1 MSAPASARFD
11 PARLARIG
19 ARMRA
24 RVGAG
29 DYERLEWAV
38 GDSTGIVHQGRTA
51 GEPSLFR
58 IYSMTKPVVSVIAL
72 QLLEEG
78 RLQLFH
84 PVSRFLPEFERL
96 SVFTP
101 DGPRRAQGR
110 MTIHHLLAHTAGL
123 SYAFMSDASA
133 HLLGKAGVH
142 ADAKV
147 PLREEARRI
156 AAIPL
161 QFEPGARFLYSV
173 ATDVLAALIEVAEDA
188 PLPEIVARRVTGPL
202 GMADTSFRPGAA
214 ALPRIAPLKGGM
226 AGGILSPDSLQD
238 SYPHDGPGFA
248 RGGHGLFS
256 TLADYAAFAGALL
269 CDARGE
275 GPARLLS
282 RAVLEHATRNHVAHC
297 MPIRIELPPG
307 SVNPGLAGQGFGLGF
322 AVSLPG
328 GPLVSRPGAFGWSGA
343 AETWFTVDPASDMFA
358 VLMAQNFDWPGA
370 SFDLQAMAYAAL
382 RA

>member
-1 MSAPASARFD
+1 MSRFI
-11 PARLARIG
+11 AERLARLD
-19 ARMRA
+19 ARMEA
-24 RVGAG
+24 RVAAG

-38 GDSTGIVHQGRTA
+38 GDSSGLIHQGRTA
-51 GEPSLFR
+51 PEPGLFR

-84 PVSRFLPEFERL
+84 PVARFLPEYERL
-96 SVFTP
+96 AVFTP
-101 DGPRRAQGR
+101 DGPRRAAGR
-110 MTIHHLLAHTAGL
+110 MTIHHLLTHTAGL

-133 HLLGKAGVH
+133 HMLHKAGVH
-142 ADAKV
+142 ADAQV

-156 AAIPL
+156 ASIPL
-161 QFEPGARFLYSV
+161 QFEPGERFLYSV
-173 ATDVLAALIEVAEDA
+173 ATDVLAALIEEAEGA
-188 PLPEIVARRVTGPL
+188 PLQDVVARRVTAPL
-202 GMADTSFRPGAA
+202 GMAETSFRPGAG
-214 ALPRIAPLKGGM
+214 ALPRIPALKGGM
-226 AGGILSPDSLQD
+226 SSGLLSPDAMTK
-238 SYPHDGPGFA
+238 SYPHDEPAFA

-256 TLADYAAFAGALL
+256 TLEDYARFARALL
-269 CDARGE
+269 RDARGE
-275 GPARLLS
+275 GRPRLLS

-297 MPIRIELPPG
+297 MPIRIELPPQ

-322 AVSLPG
+322 AVSQPG

-370 SFDLQAMAYAAL
+370 SFDLQAMACAAL
-382 RA
+382 SG

>member
-1 MSAPASARFD
+1 MSRFI
-11 PARLARIG
+11 PERLAQLD
-19 ARMRA
+19 AHMAA
-24 RVGAG
+24 RVERG

-38 GDSTGIVHQGRTA
+38 GDSSGLIHQGRTTPA
-51 GEPSLFR
+51 PSIFR
-58 IYSMTKPVVSVIAL
+58 IYSMTKPIVSVIVL

-84 PVSRFLPEFERL
+84 PVSRFLPEYEKL
-96 SVFTP
+96 AVFTP

-110 MTIHHLLAHTAGL
+110 MTIHHLLTHTAGL

-133 HLLGKAGVH
+133 HMLHKAGVH
-142 ADAKV
+142 SDAKV
-147 PLREEARRI
+147 SLREEARKI

-161 QFEPGARFLYSV
+161 QFEPGTRFLYSV
-173 ATDVLAALIEVAEDA
+173 ATDVLAALVEETEGA
-188 PLPEIVARRVTGPL
+188 PLRDIVARRVTGPL

-214 ALPRIAPLKGGM
+214 ALPRIPPLKGGM
-226 AGGILSPDSLQD
+226 SSGLLSPDAMTE
-238 SYPHDGPGFA
+238 SYPHDEPAFA

-256 TLADYAAFAGALL
+256 TLADYAIFARALL
-269 CDARGE
+269 RDARGE
-275 GPARLLS
+275 GRPRLLS

-297 MPIRIELPPG
+297 MPIRIELPPQ
-307 SVNPGLAGQGFGLGF
+307 SINPGLAGQGFGLGF
-322 AVSLPG
+322 AVSQPG

-343 AETWFTVDPASDMFA
+343 AETWFTVDPATDMFA

-382 RA
+382 SG